1 MADETLNLTKLKLQ
15 KVKVVFFNDDPESD
29 FGQSITI
36 DCTDEAVEKLI
47 VDWVKEN
54 NIGKDNPG
62 VANIKPYEF
71 DDGRKT
77 RQYNIKINDFTK
89 YAGING
95 LGKEDIGRGAVVDLI
110 ANAYPYNNKFTGG
123 KTRIGQSASA
133 IVVRSGATSAD
144 GEADLA
150 ELLGDLGEE
159 ADEEVKAQGVPF

>member
-1 MADETLNLTKLKLQ
+1 MAEETKLTKLKLQ

-29 FGQSITI
+29 FGMSITV
-36 DCTDEAVEKLI
+36 DCTDPAVEKQI
-47 VDWVKEN
+47 TDWVKEN

-62 VANIKPYEF
+62 VANIKPYTF
-71 DDGRKT
+71 DDGT
-77 RQYNIKINDFTK
+77 ETHQYNIKINDYTK

-95 LGKEDIGRGAVVDLI
+95 LGKEDIGRGAIVDLI

-133 IVVRSGATSAD
+133 IVVRSGATSAS
-144 GEADLA
+144 GEEDLA

-159 ADEEVKAQGVPF
+159 PDEEVKVDAVPF